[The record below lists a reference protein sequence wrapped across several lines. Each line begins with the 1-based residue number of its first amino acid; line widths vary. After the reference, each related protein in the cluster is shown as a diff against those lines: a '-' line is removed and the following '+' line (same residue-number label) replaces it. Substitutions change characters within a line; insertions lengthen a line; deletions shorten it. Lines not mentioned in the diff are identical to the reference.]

1 MPTDRTG
8 WRDPTSAEDT
18 GLAAST
24 ATALAT
30 LMTLA
35 FDAGFDRRALLTGR
49 RILAAAAGTAQAHD
63 LLGLQAYARAVNR
76 VTADAFLH
84 GSTSLT
90 QQAGTV
96 R

>member
-1 MPTDRTG
+1 
-8 WRDPTSAEDT
+8 
-18 GLAAST
+18 
-24 ATALAT
+24 
-30 LMTLA
+30 MTLA